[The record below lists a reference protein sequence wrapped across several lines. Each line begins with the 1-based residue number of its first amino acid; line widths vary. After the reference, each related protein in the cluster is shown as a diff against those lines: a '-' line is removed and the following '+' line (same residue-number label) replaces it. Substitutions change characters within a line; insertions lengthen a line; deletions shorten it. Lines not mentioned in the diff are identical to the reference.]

1 MGELYKLVDVHKNF
15 DLGTVVVRVLKKISL
30 VIKKG
35 EFVAI
40 TGASGSGK
48 STLMNLLGMLDVPSN
63 GNIYFESEDVSKL
76 SDDDLA
82 VIRGKKVG
90 FIFQQFQLISTL
102 TALENVALPLLFQGI
117 AKEDRLEK
125 ASALLDSVGLSDRM
139 HHKPSELS
147 GGQQQRVAIARALVN
162 DPEVILADE
171 PTGNL
176 DSVTGREIMNMLLDF
191 NKKGKTI
198 ILITHDKELASF
210 ARRGIF
216 LKDGLVHRDS

>member
-1 MGELYKLVDVHKNF
+1 MGELYKLVDVYKTF
-15 DLGTVVVRVLKKISL
+15 DLGKVSVHVLKEINL
-30 VIKKG
+30 VIKSG

-48 STLMNLLGMLDVPSN
+48 STLMNLLGMLDVPTS
-63 GNIYFESEDVSKL
+63 GSIVFEGSDVARL

-82 VIRGKKVG
+82 VIRGLKVG
-90 FIFQQFQLISTL
+90 FIFQQFQLIGTL
-102 TALENVALPLLFQGI
+102 TALENVALPLLFQGVS
-117 AKEDRLEK
+117 KEARLEK
-125 ASALLDSVGLSDRM
+125 AAKLLESVGLGDRM
-139 HHKPSELS
+139 THKPAELS

-176 DSVTGREIMNMLLDF
+176 DSVTGKDIMNMLLEF

-198 ILITHDKELASF
+198 ILITHDKELASY
-210 ARRGIF
+210 AKRGIHLMDGF
-216 LKDGLVHRDS
+216 VDKDS